1 MTTLTAHQ
9 IATDILNNAP
19 EVIEYHIAP
28 TGASFRSHSEMVGF
42 PVRSYM
48 RVKVGEKVM
57 VHRNAQPSEIA
68 LVAKL
73 VKSNWVDVRKVR
85 GIENE
90 EPCNKCPGTGYLEQ
104 YAHVENGLCFRCN
117 GSGSK

>member
-1 MTTLTAHQ
+1 MNARE
-9 IATDILNNAP
+9 IATDILTKAP
-19 EVIEYHIAP
+19 EVLEYHIAP
-28 TGASFRSHSEMVGF
+28 TGASFRSHSKKAGF

-73 VKSNWVDVRKVR
+73 VKSKWIDVRKVR
-85 GIENE
+85 GIEQTK
-90 EPCNKCPGTGYLEQ
+90 PCTKCPGTGYIEQ
-104 YAHVENGLCFRCN
+104 YAHVENGLCFKCN
-117 GSGSK
+117 GTGHN